1 MTNTTNDSS
10 VLLDVRNLRT
20 TFTTEYG
27 HVPAVDGVS
36 WSVRRGETLAIVGES
51 GCGKSVTALSIM
63 RLIPDPPGR
72 ILGGEVLFHDDAA
85 SEPSD
90 LLSLPDRQM
99 RRIRGN
105 RIAMVFQEPMS
116 ALNPVLTIG
125 DQIGYH
131 IFDRRPEA
139 DVMPFVRSH
148 GMGIMAYGSMA
159 HGLLTGSWSAD
170 QSFGDDDWRKNGA
183 NFGINN
189 WGPDNLAANVAA
201 VEKLKGIAADHGKTI
216 AQLAIAWVLDNPA
229 VSVALAGAKK
239 PAEIIEDLGGDW
251 DLPDG
256 LKKEIDD
263 LVLAEGSGVGLSGM
277 EIAT

>member
-1 MTNTTNDSS
+1 MNRLGTDCIDLFLIQWPDKTRPFSDPMALLEEAKKAGKIRHTCVSNFS
-10 VLLDVRNLRT
+10 VPMMD
-20 TFTTEYG
+20 
-27 HVPAVDGVS
+27 
-36 WSVRRGETLAIVGES
+36 ES
-51 GCGKSVTALSIM
+51 LQTSPIIT
-63 RLIPDPPGR
+63 
-72 ILGGEVLFHDDAA
+72 
-85 SEPSD
+85 
-90 LLSLPDRQM
+90 
-99 RRIRGN
+99 
-105 RIAMVFQEPMS
+105 
-116 ALNPVLTIG
+116 

-148 GMGIMAYGSMA
+148 GMGVMAYGSMA

-251 DLPDG
+251 ELPAG
-256 LKKEIDD
+256 VEKEIDD
-263 LVLAEGSGVGLSGM
+263 LVLAEGSGGGLSGLD
-277 EIAT
+277 IAS